1 PVCRRQSR
9 WKTGGRRRPKSCG
22 PSSTTIEEG
31 VRSVDYHD
39 ERFEGRGPVV
49 DVFRMRGG
57 VAHAHVRTRC
67 RTQRGREL
75 DVVFFGG
82 FRIVEGNAVDVAAA
96 RETARPRSEAR
107 YFGTAVV
114 QVVHLRLVLLYHIY
128 AERRFLLVGR
138 I

>member
-1 PVCRRQSR
+1 ARCSISSPEAFPSRLRTAAVPQWRRATCWSCTGTRPVCRRQSR
-9 WKTGGRRRPKSCG
+9 RKTRGRRRPTSGG

-82 FRIVEGNAVDVAAA
+82 FRIVEGNAVDVA
-96 RETARPRSEAR
+96 
-107 YFGTAVV
+107 
-114 QVVHLRLVLLYHIY
+114 
-128 AERRFLLVGR
+128 
-138 I
+138 